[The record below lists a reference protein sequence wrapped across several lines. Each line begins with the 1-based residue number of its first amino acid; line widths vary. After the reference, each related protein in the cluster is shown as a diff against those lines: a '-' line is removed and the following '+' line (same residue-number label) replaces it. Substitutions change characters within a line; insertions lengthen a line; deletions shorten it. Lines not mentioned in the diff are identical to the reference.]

1 LDAPN
6 TAKDSDRRKCNGLDV
21 GVTGMQG
28 WRLEME
34 DAHIAE
40 EIGSRKDH
48 VFLAVFDGHGGAG
61 AAIYAE
67 HHMVGTLEKTEQWK
81 QYLAGDAQDIAL
93 LGEALKV
100 AFVQLDQDIKKH
112 QEQSGGQ
119 DTSGCTSVT
128 AVITPRYIICAN
140 AGDSRCCLG
149 ENGRAEPMSIDHKP
163 YDDEERRRI
172 EEAGGTVQWKRVD
185 GDLAV
190 SRALGDFQYKNR
202 PDLPA
207 DKQKVSC
214 VPEIRVWERKPTD
227 EVLLLAC
234 DGLWDVMSN
243 EEAIEELRAIFQS
256 GESNAMLVAEEMI
269 DVALEKGAFLLSP
282 LFFRSLL
289 HFFFLSPPLPVLS
302 LSLSLFLSLS
312 LSFFRLTRQH
322 QRGGGHPPRRLLCVL
337 RRGRGRPPGQA
348 RGKQVGAGKPGV

>member
-1 LDAPN
+1 MDAPN
-6 TAKDSDRRKCNGLDV
+6 TAKDSDRRSCNGLDV

-67 HHMVGTLEKTEQWK
+67 HHMVPTLEKTEQWK
-81 QYLAGDAQDIAL
+81 QYLAGDAQDITL

-128 AVITPRYIICAN
+128 AIITPKYIICAN

-214 VPEIRVWERKPTD
+214 LPEIRVWERKLTD
-227 EVLLLAC
+227 DVLLLAC

-243 EEAIEELRAIFQS
+243 DEAIEEVRSIFQS
-256 GESNAMLVAEEMI
+256 GERNAMLVAEEMI
-269 DVALEKGAFLLSP
+269 DVALEKGSFLLS
-282 LFFRSLL
+282 
-289 HFFFLSPPLPVLS
+289 
-302 LSLSLFLSLS
+302 S
-312 LSFFRLTRQH
+312 LSFASSFCCPLITPHPSFLHPPSHRLARQHKRGGGSPTRRLTRVV
-322 QRGGGHPPRRLLCVL
+322 G
-337 RRGRGRPPGQA
+337 RGRGWLA
-348 RGKQVGAGKPGV
+348 SKA